1 MLREMYSGKIIPCER
16 HNNNTAEQQEI
27 VARIAAEEK
36 YFAEKL
42 APEDYER
49 FMKLPDL
56 YSELSTSCESDSFS
70 YGFSVGMLLMA
81 DVMIEVEPILDRH
94 KPR

>member
-1 MLREMYSGKIIPCER
+1 MLREMYCGKIIPCER
-16 HNNNTAEQQEI
+16 HNNNTAEQQKI
-27 VARIAAEEK
+27 VAQIAAEEK

-42 APEDYER
+42 TPEDYER

-70 YGFSVGMLLMA
+70 YGFSVGLLLMA
-81 DVMIEVEPILDRH
+81 DVMDEMGPILDGNKLR
-94 KPR
+94 